1 MNRRS
6 GALTVDGR
14 LRQTATVGLEIR
26 LDRAEMIGVGRC
38 ATTDELA
45 ALDER
50 GFVIVPALLADG
62 DVYLLRTEFER
73 LVAED
78 AQSRRHEPG
87 TRRAKAT
94 SDNDVFAVCWRNR
107 VVLDAAAH
115 ILGSTFEVGN
125 VDLRDPSPGYGE
137 QRLHPDHGVTPVA
150 GVTATC
156 FIDAF
161 AADNGATRVLPG
173 SHRSGAPWC
182 SEVPI
187 PGTEVPVPGEVVA
200 VGAAGSL
207 LLRDARLF
215 HASGRNSTTG
225 HRRSAFVFYQHDIAD
240 GVVGSA

>member
-1 MNRRS
+1 
-6 GALTVDGR
+6 
-14 LRQTATVGLEIR
+14 VGLEIR
-26 LDRAEMIGVGRC
+26 LDRAEEIGVGRR
-38 ATTDELA
+38 ATTEELA

-50 GFVIVPALLADG
+50 GFVIVPALLADE
-62 DVYLLRTEFER
+62 DVDLLRAEFER

-78 AQSRRHEPG
+78 AQSRRHELG

-94 SDNDVFAVCWRNR
+94 SDNDVFAPCWRNR

-137 QRLHPDHGVTPVA
+137 QRLHPDHGATPVV
-150 GVTATC
+150 GVTATW

-161 AADNGATRVLPG
+161 GADNGATRVLPG
-173 SHRSGAPWC
+173 SHRSGALWG

-187 PGTEVPVPGEVVA
+187 PGTEVPIPGEVVV

-215 HASGRNSTTG
+215 HAAGRNSTTG
-225 HRRSAFVFYQHDIAD
+225 HRRSAFVFYQHDIPDA
-240 GVVGSA
+240 VVGGAH